1 MFQNH
6 GDRFYGEMD
15 IDGANGIGEEGQ
27 EDFEEWSESAEI
39 IVNGPEKHKIP
50 HWMFDVI
57 TIYMYNRAISL

>member
-1 MFQNH
+1 
-6 GDRFYGEMD
+6 MD
-15 IDGANGIGEEGQ
+15 IDGGNGIGEEGQ

>member
-15 IDGANGIGEEGQ
+15 IEKGQ